1 MISAK
6 LVHRIED
13 HWEQVNARFFRLMRS
28 SPDMPHF
35 TRMPDSEL
43 TEVCRRVLRN
53 LGNWLVSGSESD
65 IAWHFERI
73 GAERH
78 RSGIPLSEAIRV
90 VQLLKDATIGFIQD
104 AGPIENSVELCV
116 EEELENQLGRFFDLL
131 VFHLARGYENP
142 SGAPA
147 RAMAESHP
155 GA

>member
-1 MISAK
+1 MLSAK

-13 HWEQVNARFFRLMRS
+13 HWEQVSARFFRLMRG

-35 TRMPDSEL
+35 ARMPDSEL

-65 IAWHFERI
+65 IAFLFERI

-90 VQLLKDATIGFIQD
+90 VQLLKDATVSFIQD
-104 AGPIENSVELCV
+104 EEPVDNSVQLYV

-131 VFHLARGYENP
+131 VFHLARGYEEKVPEP
-142 SGAPA
+142 SPVLTASGP
-147 RAMAESHP
+147 RA
-155 GA
+155 